1 MPTARVKE
9 WFLRKRRMIVTG
21 IIVSC
26 ILLLSVIP
34 MSVIYADGFWDSI
47 VWKFKDIDKGEA
59 IAFLKNEWIQ
69 YANFLGSVF
78 QSIEGW
84 IIKGLLVLVS
94 SLEDIIPETFSLLDL
109 LEDAG
114 LNDFAASMMK
124 GMFFAILVL
133 VIAWLGIK
141 TIVYHKPPHF
151 KTVGVNIVVMVGL
164 LAGLNELMADM
175 QKISK
180 DFYEDA
186 TKDGKM
192 EDSLAFNL
200 VKHNTADLVYLSQ
213 VGFDSIKKENK
224 DAISKDKSAKN
235 GLNENMYLNA
245 SLGDLVT
252 PKMVKELKDKSVE
265 ETKFLAYKIT
275 NDGASEALESV
286 DDSWFDPF
294 EDKFPSGYV
303 RYPMNF
309 FTIFWGL
316 LALGIAYVYTIFVF
330 VMTIFEIA
338 MKKIIAPF
346 VFVTDLES
354 GQKTKMV
361 LQDIM
366 NGFLVFAF
374 TGLSLRFYIIAVN
387 YLSDT
392 DINGFLYIVS
402 MICLTTALIKGSES
416 ILKYFG
422 IDVGLKEGKNNLM
435 GALGALSSANGVRKG
450 LTNMGRS
457 VQDKLSGQGRADTP
471 KRSESDD
478 KSDNIEGNSDGNSS
492 GNQKNSGLQPKK
504 IARNTGAALGYMKN
518 RGIGGMVND
527 AGHKMGESVTGA
539 VDKGKEAVSGVAKGV
554 TGSVKGTIDE
564 FKGGQSE
571 GKQKAQENA
580 DRQTL
585 GKIGKDVQNNANA
598 GKENSST
605 PKMEETSQR
614 NMHVANRTGSSNR
627 QDNVQQESTQGSM
640 KGEKQT
646 AERELELQNKLRN
659 TGREQP
665 QQSSVKG
672 EKQIAERE
680 LELQNKLRNTGREE
694 GHQGSVKGEKQ
705 TAERELELQSKLRN
719 TGREEP
725 QQGSVKGEKQTAERE
740 LELQSKLRNTGREE
754 PQQGNVKGE
763 KQTAERELELQN
775 KLRNT
780 GREEPQQGSVKGE
793 KQTAERELELQNKLR
808 NTGREE
814 GQQGNVKGEKQT
826 AEREIELQNKLRNTG
841 GVNASQADVKAGSA
855 TIERDINIQDKVKG
869 NNTVSGELKAGAATV
884 ERDVNIQDRVK
895 GNNTVNGDVKAGSA
909 TVERDVNIQ
918 DRVKGNNTVSGDV
931 KAGTTTVQRDVN
943 VQNNV
948 RGSGEVAADVKAGA
962 TTVQRDVN
970 VQNNVRGSGEV
981 AADVKAGATTVQRD
995 VNVQNNVRGSGEVTA
1010 DVKAGATT
1018 VQRDVN
1024 VQNNVRGSSEVTA
1037 DVKAGATT
1045 VQRDVNVQNNV
1056 RGSSEV
1062 TADVRAGA
1070 TTVQRDVN
1078 VQNNVRGSSEVT
1090 ADVRAGA
1097 TTVQRDV
1104 NVQNNVRGSS
1114 EVTADVRA
1122 GATTVQRDVN
1132 VQDNVRE
1139 GSVSRFKKRGST
1151 DNRTNGLRGR

>member
-1 MPTARVKE
+1 MDDKNKREGRNEMPTARVKE

-34 MSVIYADGFWDSI
+34 MSVIYADGWWDSI
-47 VWKFKDIDKGEA
+47 VWTFKDIDKGQA
-59 IAFLKNEWIQ
+59 IAFLKNPWIQ
-69 YANFLGSVF
+69 YSNFLGSVV
-78 QSIEGW
+78 QSFEGW
-84 IIKGLLVLVS
+84 IIQGLLVMIS
-94 SLEDIIPETFSLLDL
+94 ALEDIIPKTFSLLGL

-114 LNDFAASMMK
+114 LNNFASSMIK
-124 GMFFAILVL
+124 GMFWAILVL

-141 TIVYHKPPHF
+141 TIIYHKPPHF

-175 QKISK
+175 QKISEN
-180 DFYEDA
+180 FYEGV

-192 EDSLAFNL
+192 EDNSLAFNL

-213 VGFDSIKKENK
+213 TGFDPIKKGNSKE
-224 DAISKDKSAKN
+224 AVSKDDSGKN
-235 GLNENMYLNA
+235 SLNKKMYLNA
-245 SLGDLVT
+245 SLGDLLT
-252 PKMVKELKDKSVE
+252 PDMVGKLEGKAVE
-265 ETKFLAYKIT
+265 ETKFLAYRVT
-275 NDGASEALESV
+275 NDGVSEALEKIDGSF
-286 DDSWFDPF
+286 FDPF
-294 EDKFPSGYV
+294 SDIFPSGYI

-316 LALGIAYVYTIFVF
+316 IALGIAYLYTIFVF
-330 VMTIFEIA
+330 VMTIFEIG

-387 YLSDT
+387 YLSDV

-435 GALGALSSANGVRKG
+435 GALGTLSSANAARKG

-457 VQDKLSGQGRADTP
+457 VKDKLSGQGRADTP
-471 KRSESDD
+471 KRSESDE
-478 KSDNIEGNSDGNSS
+478 KSNNIEDNSDGISS

-605 PKMEETSQR
+605 PKMEEKSQR
-614 NMHVANRTGSSNR
+614 NMHVANQKGSSNR

-640 KGEKQT
+640 
-646 AERELELQNKLRN
+646 
-659 TGREQP
+659 
-665 QQSSVKG
+665 
-672 EKQIAERE
+672 
-680 LELQNKLRNTGREE
+680 
-694 GHQGSVKGEKQ
+694 
-705 TAERELELQSKLRN
+705 
-719 TGREEP
+719 
-725 QQGSVKGEKQTAERE
+725 
-740 LELQSKLRNTGREE
+740 
-754 PQQGNVKGE
+754 KGE

-869 NNTVSGELKAGAATV
+869 NNTVSGDVKAGSATV

-931 KAGTTTVQRDVN
+931 KAG
-943 VQNNV
+943 
-948 RGSGEVAADVKAGA
+948 
-962 TTVQRDVN
+962 
-970 VQNNVRGSGEV
+970 
-981 AADVKAGATTVQRD
+981 ATTVQRD

-1024 VQNNVRGSSEVTA
+1024 VQNNVRGS
-1037 DVKAGATT
+1037 G
-1045 VQRDVNVQNNV
+1045 
-1056 RGSSEV
+1056 EV

>member
-1 MPTARVKE
+1 MDYKNKREGRNEMPTARVKE

-164 LAGLNELMADM
+164 VAGLNELMADM

-224 DAISKDKSAKN
+224 EAISKDKSAKN

-605 PKMEETSQR
+605 PKMEEKPQR
-614 NMHVANRTGSSNR
+614 NMHVANQKGSSNR

-659 TGREQP
+659 TGREEG
-665 QQSSVKG
+665 QQGNVKG
-672 EKQIAERE
+672 EKQTAERE

-694 GHQGSVKGEKQ
+694 GQQGNMKGEKQ
-705 TAERELELQSKLRN
+705 IAERELELQN
-719 TGREEP
+719 
-725 QQGSVKGEKQTAERE
+725 
-740 LELQSKLRNTGREE
+740 KLRNTGREE

-780 GREEPQQGSVKGE
+780 GREE
-793 KQTAERELELQNKLR
+793 
-808 NTGREE
+808 
-814 GQQGNVKGEKQT
+814 GQQG
-826 AEREIELQNKLRNTG
+826 
-841 GVNASQADVKAGSA
+841 
-855 TIERDINIQDKVKG
+855 
-869 NNTVSGELKAGAATV
+869 
-884 ERDVNIQDRVK
+884 
-895 GNNTVNGDVKAGSA
+895 
-909 TVERDVNIQ
+909 
-918 DRVKGNNTVSGDV
+918 
-931 KAGTTTVQRDVN
+931 
-943 VQNNV
+943 
-948 RGSGEVAADVKAGA
+948 
-962 TTVQRDVN
+962 
-970 VQNNVRGSGEV
+970 
-981 AADVKAGATTVQRD
+981 
-995 VNVQNNVRGSGEVTA
+995 
-1010 DVKAGATT
+1010 
-1018 VQRDVN
+1018 
-1024 VQNNVRGSSEVTA
+1024 
-1037 DVKAGATT
+1037 
-1045 VQRDVNVQNNV
+1045 
-1056 RGSSEV
+1056 
-1062 TADVRAGA
+1062 
-1070 TTVQRDVN
+1070 
-1078 VQNNVRGSSEVT
+1078 
-1090 ADVRAGA
+1090 
-1097 TTVQRDV
+1097 
-1104 NVQNNVRGSS
+1104 
-1114 EVTADVRA
+1114 
-1122 GATTVQRDVN
+1122 
-1132 VQDNVRE
+1132 
-1139 GSVSRFKKRGST
+1139 
-1151 DNRTNGLRGR
+1151 

>member
-1 MPTARVKE
+1 MENTGNKVKREGRIEMATTKVKE
-9 WFLRKRRMIVTG
+9 WFIRSKSTLVKG
-21 IIVSC
+21 ILTIS
-26 ILLLSVIP
+26 ILFSSLTFTPVA
-34 MSVIYADGFWDSI
+34 YAFDWYDFLGL
-47 VWKFKDIDKGEA
+47 KDKDAGKA
-59 IAFLKNEWIQ
+59 IEFLKNDWIQ

-78 QSIEGW
+78 QSIQGW
-84 IIKGLLVLVS
+84 IIKGLLVMVS
-94 SLEDIIPETFSLLDL
+94 SLEKVIPKTFSLLGL
-109 LEDAG
+109 LKDAG
-114 LNDFAASMMK
+114 LNDFASSMMK

-141 TIVYHKPPHF
+141 TIIYHQPPRF
-151 KTVGVNIVVMVGL
+151 KSVGVNIIVMVGL

-175 QKISK
+175 QKMST
-180 DFYEDA
+180 DFYHDA

-192 EDSLAFNL
+192 KDSLAFNL
-200 VKHNTADLVYLSQ
+200 VKHNTADIVYLSRI
-213 VGFDSIKKENK
+213 GFDSIKKENEK
-224 DAISKDKSAKN
+224 AISKEKSVKN
-235 GLNENMYLNA
+235 GLDEDMYFNA
-245 SLGDLVT
+245 DLGDLVT
-252 PKMVKELKDKSVE
+252 TDVVDKLSKQKVAE
-265 ETKFLAYKIT
+265 ETDYLKYKIT
-275 NDGASEALESV
+275 NDGDKEAVEEIKESM
-286 DDSWFDPF
+286 FNPF
-294 EDKFPSGYV
+294 SDTFPSGYV

-316 LALGIAYVYTIFVF
+316 VALGIAYLYTIFVF
-330 VMTIFEIA
+330 VMTIFEIG
-338 MKKIIAPF
+338 MKKLIAPF

-387 YLSDT
+387 YLSDA
-392 DINGFLYIVS
+392 DINSFLYIVS

-435 GALGALSSANGVRKG
+435 GALGTLSSANRARKG
-450 LTNMGRS
+450 ITSMGRN
-457 VQDKLSGQGRADTP
+457 VKDKLSGQGRADTP
-471 KRSESDD
+471 KRSESSDED
-478 KSDNIEGNSDGNSS
+478 NLEGKSD

-527 AGHKMGESVTGA
+527 AGHKMGESVSGA
-539 VDKGKEAVSGVAKGV
+539 IDKGKDAVSGVAKGV
-554 TGSVKGTIDE
+554 TGSVKETVDE
-564 FKGGQSE
+564 FKGGKSE
-571 GKQKAQENA
+571 GKQKAQDNA

-585 GKIGKDVQNNANA
+585 GRIGKDVQNNANA
-598 GKENSST
+598 GIENSST
-605 PKMEETSQR
+605 PKMEEKSQR
-614 NMHVANRTGSSNR
+614 NMHVANQQGSPNR
-627 QDNVQQESTQGSM
+627 QNNTQQENTQGSM

-646 AERELELQNKLRN
+646 AEREIELQN
-659 TGREQP
+659 
-665 QQSSVKG
+665 
-672 EKQIAERE
+672 
-680 LELQNKLRNTGREE
+680 
-694 GHQGSVKGEKQ
+694 
-705 TAERELELQSKLRN
+705 KLRN

-725 QQGSVKGEKQTAERE
+725 QQGS
-740 LELQSKLRNTGREE
+740 
-754 PQQGNVKGE
+754 VKGE

-814 GQQGNVKGEKQT
+814 PQQGSVKGEKQT
-826 AEREIELQNKLRNTG
+826 AEREIELQNKLRNTGREEAQQGSVKGEKQTAEREIELQNKLRNTGREEAQQGSVKGEKQTVEREIELQNKLRNTG

-869 NNTVSGELKAGAATV
+869 NNTVSGDVKAGSATV

-895 GNNTVNGDVKAGSA
+895 GNNTVNSDVKAGSA

-918 DRVKGNNTVSGDV
+918 DRVKGNNTVSG
-931 KAGTTTVQRDVN
+931 
-943 VQNNV
+943 
-948 RGSGEVAADVKAGA
+948 
-962 TTVQRDVN
+962 
-970 VQNNVRGSGEV
+970 
-981 AADVKAGATTVQRD
+981 DVKAGATTVQRD

-1024 VQNNVRGSSEVTA
+1024 VQNNVRGSSEV
-1037 DVKAGATT
+1037 
-1045 VQRDVNVQNNV
+1045 N
-1056 RGSSEV
+1056 
-1062 TADVRAGA
+1062 ADVRAGA

-1078 VQNNVRGSSEVT
+1078 VQNNVRGSSEVN

-1104 NVQNNVRGSS
+1104 NVQNNVRGSNEVNADVRAGATTVQRDVNVQNNVRGGS
-1114 EVTADVRA
+1114 EVNADVRA

>member
-1 MPTARVKE
+1 
-9 WFLRKRRMIVTG
+9 
-21 IIVSC
+21 
-26 ILLLSVIP
+26 
-34 MSVIYADGFWDSI
+34 MSVIYADGWWDEI
-47 VWKFKDIDKGEA
+47 VWKVKDIDKGEA
-59 IAFLKNEWIQ
+59 IAFLKNDWIQ
-69 YANFLGSVF
+69 YSNFLGSVVQTF
-78 QSIEGW
+78 EGW
-84 IIKGLLVLVS
+84 IIQGLLIIVS
-94 SLEDIIPETFSLLDL
+94 SLEEIIPETFSLLGL

-141 TIVYHKPPHF
+141 TIIYHKPPHF

-164 LAGLNELMADM
+164 LAGLNELMVDM
-175 QKISK
+175 QKMSK

-186 TKDGKM
+186 TKDGKI
-192 EDSLAFNL
+192 DGSLAFNL
-200 VKHNTADLVYLSQ
+200 VKHNTADIVYLSQ
-213 VGFDSIKKENK
+213 VGFDPIKTESKQ
-224 DAISKDKSAKN
+224 AISKDKSNKN
-235 GLNENMYLNA
+235 GLNEKMYLA
-245 SLGDLVT
+245 ADLGDLVT
-252 PKMVKELKDKSVE
+252 PDMVSSIESKAVG
-265 ETKFLAYKIT
+265 ETKFLAYKVT
-275 NDGASEALESV
+275 NDGVSEALQKI
-286 DDSWFDPF
+286 DDSWFNPF
-294 EDKFPSGYV
+294 KDKFPSGYV

-309 FTIFWGL
+309 FTILWGL
-316 LALGIAYVYTIFVF
+316 VALGIAYLYTIFVF
-330 VMTIFEIA
+330 VMTIFEIG

-392 DINGFLYIVS
+392 DINSFLYIVS

-435 GALGALSSANGVRKG
+435 GAIGALSSANRARKG

-457 VQDKLSGQGRADTP
+457 VKDKLSGQGRADTP

-478 KSDNIEGNSDGNSS
+478 KSDNLEGNSDGNSS

-527 AGHKMGESVTGA
+527 AGHKMGESVSGA
-539 VDKGKEAVSGVAKGV
+539 IDKGKDAVSGVAKGV

-564 FKGGQSE
+564 FKDGKSE
-571 GKQKAQENA
+571 GKQKAQDNA

-585 GKIGKDVQNNANA
+585 GRIGKDVQNNANA
-598 GKENSST
+598 GIENSST
-605 PKMEETSQR
+605 PKMEEKSQR
-614 NMHVANRTGSSNR
+614 NMHVANQQGSPKR
-627 QDNVQQESTQGSM
+627 QNNTQQENTQGSM

-646 AERELELQNKLRN
+646 AERE
-659 TGREQP
+659 
-665 QQSSVKG
+665 
-672 EKQIAERE
+672 I
-680 LELQNKLRNTGREE
+680 
-694 GHQGSVKGEKQ
+694 
-705 TAERELELQSKLRN
+705 
-719 TGREEP
+719 
-725 QQGSVKGEKQTAERE
+725 
-740 LELQSKLRNTGREE
+740 
-754 PQQGNVKGE
+754 
-763 KQTAERELELQN
+763 ELQN

-814 GQQGNVKGEKQT
+814 LQQGSVKDEKQTAERELELQNKLRNTGREEPQQGSVKGEKQT
-826 AEREIELQNKLRNTG
+826 AEREFELQNKLRNTGREEPQQGSVKGEKQTAEREIELQNKLRNTGREEAQQGSVKGEKQTVEREIELQNKLRNTG
-841 GVNASQADVKAGSA
+841 GVNASQADVKAGAA

-869 NNTVSGELKAGAATV
+869 NNTVNSDVKAGSATV

-895 GNNTVNGDVKAGSA
+895 GNNTVNSDVKAGSA

-948 RGSGEVAADVKAGA
+948 RGSGEV
-962 TTVQRDVN
+962 
-970 VQNNVRGSGEV
+970 
-981 AADVKAGATTVQRD
+981 
-995 VNVQNNVRGSGEVTA
+995 TA
-1010 DVKAGATT
+1010 
-1018 VQRDVN
+1018 
-1024 VQNNVRGSSEVTA
+1024 
-1037 DVKAGATT
+1037 
-1045 VQRDVNVQNNV
+1045 
-1056 RGSSEV
+1056 
-1062 TADVRAGA
+1062 
-1070 TTVQRDVN
+1070 
-1078 VQNNVRGSSEVT
+1078 
-1090 ADVRAGA
+1090 
-1097 TTVQRDV
+1097 
-1104 NVQNNVRGSS
+1104 
-1114 EVTADVRA
+1114 
-1122 GATTVQRDVN
+1122 
-1132 VQDNVRE
+1132 
-1139 GSVSRFKKRGST
+1139 
-1151 DNRTNGLRGR
+1151 

>member
-1 MPTARVKE
+1 MDDKNKREGRNEMPTARVKE

-34 MSVIYADGFWDSI
+34 MSVIYADGWWDSI
-47 VWKFKDIDKGEA
+47 VWTFKDIDKGQA
-59 IAFLKNEWIQ
+59 IAFLKNPWIQ
-69 YANFLGSVF
+69 YSNFLGSVV
-78 QSIEGW
+78 QSFEGW
-84 IIKGLLVLVS
+84 IIQGLLVMIS
-94 SLEDIIPETFSLLDL
+94 ALEDIIPKTFSLLGL

-114 LNDFAASMMK
+114 LNNFASSMIK
-124 GMFFAILVL
+124 GMFWAILVL

-141 TIVYHKPPHF
+141 TIIYHKPPHF

-175 QKISK
+175 QKISEN
-180 DFYEDA
+180 FYEGV

-192 EDSLAFNL
+192 EDNSLAFNL

-213 VGFDSIKKENK
+213 TGFDPIKNGNSKE
-224 DAISKDKSAKN
+224 AVSKDDSGKN
-235 GLNENMYLNA
+235 SLNKKMYLNA
-245 SLGDLVT
+245 SLGDLLT
-252 PKMVKELKDKSVE
+252 PDMVGKLEGKAVE
-265 ETKFLAYKIT
+265 ETKFLAYRVT
-275 NDGASEALESV
+275 NDGVSEALEKIDGSF
-286 DDSWFDPF
+286 FDPF
-294 EDKFPSGYV
+294 SDIFPSGYI

-316 LALGIAYVYTIFVF
+316 IALGIAYLYTIFVF
-330 VMTIFEIA
+330 VMTIFEIG

-387 YLSDT
+387 YLSDV

-435 GALGALSSANGVRKG
+435 GALGTLSSANAARKG

-457 VQDKLSGQGRADTP
+457 VKDKLSGQGRADTP

-478 KSDNIEGNSDGNSS
+478 KSDNPEGNSDGNSS

-605 PKMEETSQR
+605 PKMEEKSQR
-614 NMHVANRTGSSNR
+614 NMHVANQKGSSNR

-659 TGREQP
+659 TGRE
-665 QQSSVKG
+665 
-672 EKQIAERE
+672 
-680 LELQNKLRNTGREE
+680 E
-694 GHQGSVKGEKQ
+694 G
-705 TAERELELQSKLRN
+705 
-719 TGREEP
+719 
-725 QQGSVKGEKQTAERE
+725 
-740 LELQSKLRNTGREE
+740 
-754 PQQGNVKGE
+754 
-763 KQTAERELELQN
+763 
-775 KLRNT
+775 
-780 GREEPQQGSVKGE
+780 QQGSVKGE

-814 GQQGNVKGEKQT
+814 GQQGNVKGEKQTAERELELQNKLRNTGREEGQQGNVKDEKQTAERELELQNKLRNTGREEGQQGSVKGEKQTAERELELQNKLRNTGREEPQQGSVKGEKQT

-869 NNTVSGELKAGAATV
+869 NNTVSGDVKAGAATV

-918 DRVKGNNTVSGDV
+918 DRVKGNNTVSG
-931 KAGTTTVQRDVN
+931 
-943 VQNNV
+943 
-948 RGSGEVAADVKAGA
+948 
-962 TTVQRDVN
+962 
-970 VQNNVRGSGEV
+970 
-981 AADVKAGATTVQRD
+981 DVKAGATTVQRD

>member
-1 MPTARVKE
+1 
-9 WFLRKRRMIVTG
+9 
-21 IIVSC
+21 
-26 ILLLSVIP
+26 
-34 MSVIYADGFWDSI
+34 
-47 VWKFKDIDKGEA
+47 
-59 IAFLKNEWIQ
+59 
-69 YANFLGSVF
+69 
-78 QSIEGW
+78 QSFEGW
-84 IIKGLLVLVS
+84 IIQGLLVMIS
-94 SLEDIIPETFSLLDL
+94 ALEDIIPKTFSLLGL

-114 LNDFAASMMK
+114 LNNFASSMIK
-124 GMFFAILVL
+124 GMFWAILVL

-141 TIVYHKPPHF
+141 TIIYHKPPHF

-175 QKISK
+175 QKISEN
-180 DFYEDA
+180 FYEGV

-192 EDSLAFNL
+192 EDNSLAFNL

-213 VGFDSIKKENK
+213 TGFDPIKNGNSKE
-224 DAISKDKSAKN
+224 AVSKDDSGKN
-235 GLNENMYLNA
+235 SLNKKMYLNA
-245 SLGDLVT
+245 SLGDLLT
-252 PKMVKELKDKSVE
+252 PDMVGKLEGKAVE
-265 ETKFLAYKIT
+265 ETKFLAYRVT
-275 NDGASEALESV
+275 NDGVSEALEKIDGSF
-286 DDSWFDPF
+286 FDPF
-294 EDKFPSGYV
+294 SDIFPSGYI

-316 LALGIAYVYTIFVF
+316 IALGIAYLYTIFVF
-330 VMTIFEIA
+330 VMTIFEIG

-387 YLSDT
+387 YLSDV

-435 GALGALSSANGVRKG
+435 GALGTLSSANAARKG

-457 VQDKLSGQGRADTP
+457 VKDKLSGQGRADTP

-478 KSDNIEGNSDGNSS
+478 KSDNPEGNSDGNSS

-605 PKMEETSQR
+605 PKMEEKSQR
-614 NMHVANRTGSSNR
+614 NMHVANQKGSSNR

-659 TGREQP
+659 TGRE
-665 QQSSVKG
+665 
-672 EKQIAERE
+672 
-680 LELQNKLRNTGREE
+680 E
-694 GHQGSVKGEKQ
+694 G
-705 TAERELELQSKLRN
+705 
-719 TGREEP
+719 
-725 QQGSVKGEKQTAERE
+725 
-740 LELQSKLRNTGREE
+740 
-754 PQQGNVKGE
+754 
-763 KQTAERELELQN
+763 
-775 KLRNT
+775 
-780 GREEPQQGSVKGE
+780 QQGSVKGE

-814 GQQGNVKGEKQT
+814 GQQGSVKGEKQTAERELELQNKLRNTGREEPQQGSVKGEKQT

-869 NNTVSGELKAGAATV
+869 NNTVSGDVKAGAATV

-931 KAGTTTVQRDVN
+931 KAG
-943 VQNNV
+943 
-948 RGSGEVAADVKAGA
+948 A

-995 VNVQNNVRGSGEVTA
+995 VNVQNNVRGS
-1010 DVKAGATT
+1010 
-1018 VQRDVN
+1018 
-1024 VQNNVRGSSEVTA
+1024 SEVTA
-1037 DVKAGATT
+1037 DV
-1045 VQRDVNVQNNV
+1045 
-1056 RGSSEV
+1056 
-1062 TADVRAGA
+1062 
-1070 TTVQRDVN
+1070 
-1078 VQNNVRGSSEVT
+1078 
-1090 ADVRAGA
+1090 
-1097 TTVQRDV
+1097 
-1104 NVQNNVRGSS
+1104 
-1114 EVTADVRA
+1114 
-1122 GATTVQRDVN
+1122 
-1132 VQDNVRE
+1132 
-1139 GSVSRFKKRGST
+1139 
-1151 DNRTNGLRGR
+1151 

>member
-1 MPTARVKE
+1 MATKKVKE
-9 WFLRKRRMIVTG
+9 WFIKSKRTLVKG
-21 IIVSC
+21 ILTIS
-26 ILLLSVIP
+26 ILFSSLTFTPVA
-34 MSVIYADGFWDSI
+34 YAFDWYDFLGL
-47 VWKFKDIDKGEA
+47 KDKDAGKA
-59 IAFLKNEWIQ
+59 IEFLKNDWIQ

-78 QSIEGW
+78 QSIQGW
-84 IIKGLLVLVS
+84 IIKGLLVMVS
-94 SLEDIIPETFSLLDL
+94 SLEKVIPKTFSLLGL
-109 LEDAG
+109 LKDAG
-114 LNDFAASMMK
+114 LNDFASSMMK

-141 TIVYHKPPHF
+141 TIIYHQPPRF
-151 KTVGVNIVVMVGL
+151 KSVGVNIVVMVGL

-175 QKISK
+175 QKMST
-180 DFYEDA
+180 DFYHDA

-192 EDSLAFNL
+192 KDSLAFNL
-200 VKHNTADLVYLSQ
+200 VKHNTADIVYLSRI
-213 VGFDSIKKENK
+213 GFDSIKKENEK
-224 DAISKDKSAKN
+224 AISKEKSVKN
-235 GLNENMYLNA
+235 GLDEDMYYNA
-245 SLGDLVT
+245 DLGDLVT
-252 PKMVKELKDKSVE
+252 TDVVDKLKKQKVAE
-265 ETKFLAYKIT
+265 ETDYLKYKIT
-275 NDGASEALESV
+275 NDGDKEAVEEIKESM
-286 DDSWFDPF
+286 FNPF
-294 EDKFPSGYV
+294 SDTFPSGYV

-316 LALGIAYVYTIFVF
+316 VALGVAYLYTIFVF
-330 VMTIFEIA
+330 VMTIFEIG
-338 MKKIIAPF
+338 MKKLIAPF

-361 LQDIM
+361 VQDIM

-387 YLSDT
+387 YLSDA
-392 DINGFLYIVS
+392 DINSFLYIVS

-435 GALGALSSANGVRKG
+435 GALGTLSSANGVRKG

-614 NMHVANRTGSSNR
+614 NMHVANRKGSSNR
-627 QDNVQQESTQGSM
+627 QDNVQQGSTQGSM

-659 TGREQP
+659 TGREEP

-694 GHQGSVKGEKQ
+694 PQQGNVKGEKQ
-705 TAERELELQSKLRN
+705 TAERELELQN
-719 TGREEP
+719 
-725 QQGSVKGEKQTAERE
+725 
-740 LELQSKLRNTGREE
+740 KLRNTGREE

-826 AEREIELQNKLRNTG
+826 AERELELQNKLRNTG

-869 NNTVSGELKAGAATV
+869 NNTVSGDVKAGSATV

-895 GNNTVNGDVKAGSA
+895 GNNTVNSDVKAGSA

-918 DRVKGNNTVSGDV
+918 DRVKGNNTVSG
-931 KAGTTTVQRDVN
+931 
-943 VQNNV
+943 
-948 RGSGEVAADVKAGA
+948 
-962 TTVQRDVN
+962 
-970 VQNNVRGSGEV
+970 
-981 AADVKAGATTVQRD
+981 DVKAGATTVQRD

-1018 VQRDVN
+1018 VQ
-1024 VQNNVRGSSEVTA
+1024 
-1037 DVKAGATT
+1037 
-1045 VQRDVNVQNNV
+1045 
-1056 RGSSEV
+1056 
-1062 TADVRAGA
+1062 
-1070 TTVQRDVN
+1070 
-1078 VQNNVRGSSEVT
+1078 
-1090 ADVRAGA
+1090 
-1097 TTVQRDV
+1097 
-1104 NVQNNVRGSS
+1104 
-1114 EVTADVRA
+1114 
-1122 GATTVQRDVN
+1122 
-1132 VQDNVRE
+1132 
-1139 GSVSRFKKRGST
+1139 
-1151 DNRTNGLRGR
+1151 

>member
-34 MSVIYADGFWDSI
+34 MSVIYADGWWDSI
-47 VWKFKDIDKGEA
+47 VWTFKDIDKGQA
-59 IAFLKNEWIQ
+59 IAFLKNPWIQ
-69 YANFLGSVF
+69 YSNFLGSVV
-78 QSIEGW
+78 QSFEGW
-84 IIKGLLVLVS
+84 IIQGLLVMIS
-94 SLEDIIPETFSLLDL
+94 ALEDIIPKTFSLLGL

-114 LNDFAASMMK
+114 LNNFASSMIK
-124 GMFFAILVL
+124 GMFWAILVL

-141 TIVYHKPPHF
+141 TIIYHKPPHF

-175 QKISK
+175 QKISEN
-180 DFYEDA
+180 FYEGV

-192 EDSLAFNL
+192 EDNSLAFNL

-213 VGFDSIKKENK
+213 TGFDPIKKGNSKE
-224 DAISKDKSAKN
+224 AVSKDDSGKN
-235 GLNENMYLNA
+235 SLNKKMYLNA
-245 SLGDLVT
+245 SLGDLLT
-252 PKMVKELKDKSVE
+252 PDMVGKLEGKAVE
-265 ETKFLAYKIT
+265 ETKFLAYRVT
-275 NDGASEALESV
+275 NDGVSEALEKIDGSF
-286 DDSWFDPF
+286 FDPF
-294 EDKFPSGYV
+294 SDIFPSGYI

-316 LALGIAYVYTIFVF
+316 IALGIAYLYTIFVF
-330 VMTIFEIA
+330 VMTIFEIG

-387 YLSDT
+387 YLSDV

-435 GALGALSSANGVRKG
+435 GALGTLSSANAARKG

-457 VQDKLSGQGRADTP
+457 VKDKLSGQGRADTP
-471 KRSESDD
+471 KRSESDE
-478 KSDNIEGNSDGNSS
+478 KSNNIEDNSDGISS

-605 PKMEETSQR
+605 PKMEEKSQR
-614 NMHVANRTGSSNR
+614 NMHVANQKGSSNR

-640 KGEKQT
+640 
-646 AERELELQNKLRN
+646 
-659 TGREQP
+659 
-665 QQSSVKG
+665 
-672 EKQIAERE
+672 
-680 LELQNKLRNTGREE
+680 
-694 GHQGSVKGEKQ
+694 
-705 TAERELELQSKLRN
+705 
-719 TGREEP
+719 
-725 QQGSVKGEKQTAERE
+725 
-740 LELQSKLRNTGREE
+740 
-754 PQQGNVKGE
+754 KGE

-869 NNTVSGELKAGAATV
+869 NNTVSGDVKAGSATV

-931 KAGTTTVQRDVN
+931 KAG
-943 VQNNV
+943 
-948 RGSGEVAADVKAGA
+948 
-962 TTVQRDVN
+962 
-970 VQNNVRGSGEV
+970 
-981 AADVKAGATTVQRD
+981 ATTVQRD

-1024 VQNNVRGSSEVTA
+1024 VQNNVRGS
-1037 DVKAGATT
+1037 G
-1045 VQRDVNVQNNV
+1045 
-1056 RGSSEV
+1056 EV

>member
-34 MSVIYADGFWDSI
+34 MSVIYADGWWDSI
-47 VWKFKDIDKGEA
+47 VWTFKDIDKGQA
-59 IAFLKNEWIQ
+59 IAFLKNPWIQ
-69 YANFLGSVF
+69 YSNFLGSVV
-78 QSIEGW
+78 QSFEGW
-84 IIKGLLVLVS
+84 IIQGLLVMIS
-94 SLEDIIPETFSLLDL
+94 ALEDIIPKTFSLLGL

-114 LNDFAASMMK
+114 LNNFASSMIK
-124 GMFFAILVL
+124 GMFWAILVL

-141 TIVYHKPPHF
+141 TIIYHKPPHF

-175 QKISK
+175 QKISEN
-180 DFYEDA
+180 FYEGV

-192 EDSLAFNL
+192 EDNSLAFNL

-213 VGFDSIKKENK
+213 TGFDPIKNGNSKE
-224 DAISKDKSAKN
+224 AVSKDDSGKN
-235 GLNENMYLNA
+235 SLNKKMYLNA
-245 SLGDLVT
+245 SLGDLLT
-252 PKMVKELKDKSVE
+252 PDMVGKLEGKAVE
-265 ETKFLAYKIT
+265 ETKFLAYRVT
-275 NDGASEALESV
+275 NDGVSEALEKIDGSF
-286 DDSWFDPF
+286 FDPF
-294 EDKFPSGYV
+294 SDIFPSGYI

-316 LALGIAYVYTIFVF
+316 IALGIAYLYTIFVF
-330 VMTIFEIA
+330 VMTIFEIG

-387 YLSDT
+387 YLSDV

-435 GALGALSSANGVRKG
+435 GALGTLSSANAARKG

-457 VQDKLSGQGRADTP
+457 VKDKLSGQGRADTP

-478 KSDNIEGNSDGNSS
+478 KSDNPEGNSDGNSS

-605 PKMEETSQR
+605 PKMEEKSQR
-614 NMHVANRTGSSNR
+614 NMHVANQKGSSNR

-659 TGREQP
+659 TGRE
-665 QQSSVKG
+665 
-672 EKQIAERE
+672 
-680 LELQNKLRNTGREE
+680 E
-694 GHQGSVKGEKQ
+694 G
-705 TAERELELQSKLRN
+705 
-719 TGREEP
+719 
-725 QQGSVKGEKQTAERE
+725 
-740 LELQSKLRNTGREE
+740 
-754 PQQGNVKGE
+754 
-763 KQTAERELELQN
+763 
-775 KLRNT
+775 
-780 GREEPQQGSVKGE
+780 QQGSVKGE

-814 GQQGNVKGEKQT
+814 GQQGNVKGEKQTAERELELQNKLRNTGREEGQQGNVKDEKQTAERELELQNKLRNTGREEGQQGSVKGEKQTAERELELQNKLRNTGREEPQQGSVKGEKQT

-869 NNTVSGELKAGAATV
+869 NNTVSGDVKAGAATV

-918 DRVKGNNTVSGDV
+918 DRVKGNNTVSG
-931 KAGTTTVQRDVN
+931 
-943 VQNNV
+943 
-948 RGSGEVAADVKAGA
+948 
-962 TTVQRDVN
+962 
-970 VQNNVRGSGEV
+970 
-981 AADVKAGATTVQRD
+981 DVKAGATTVQRD

>member
-164 LAGLNELMADM
+164 VAGLNELMADM

-224 DAISKDKSAKN
+224 EAISKDKSAKN

-605 PKMEETSQR
+605 PKMEEKSQR
-614 NMHVANRTGSSNR
+614 NMHVANQKGSSNR

-659 TGREQP
+659 TGREEG
-665 QQSSVKG
+665 QQG
-672 EKQIAERE
+672 
-680 LELQNKLRNTGREE
+680 NM
-694 GHQGSVKGEKQ
+694 KGEKQ
-705 TAERELELQSKLRN
+705 TAERELELQN
-719 TGREEP
+719 
-725 QQGSVKGEKQTAERE
+725 
-740 LELQSKLRNTGREE
+740 KLRNTGREE

-780 GREEPQQGSVKGE
+780 GREEGQQGNMKGE
-793 KQTAERELELQNKLR
+793 KQIAERELELQNKLR

-841 GVNASQADVKAGSA
+841 GVNESQADVKAGSA

-869 NNTVSGELKAGAATV
+869 NNTVSGEVKAGAATV

-931 KAGTTTVQRDVN
+931 KAG
-943 VQNNV
+943 
-948 RGSGEVAADVKAGA
+948 A

-981 AADVKAGATTVQRD
+981 TADVKAGATTVQRD

-1024 VQNNVRGSSEVTA
+1024 VQNNVRGSGEVTA
-1037 DVKAGATT
+1037 DIKAGATT

>member
-164 LAGLNELMADM
+164 VAGLNELMADM

-224 DAISKDKSAKN
+224 EAISKDKSAKN

-435 GALGALSSANGVRKG
+435 GALGALSSANAARKG
-450 LTNMGRS
+450 ITNMGRS
-457 VQDKLSGQGRADTP
+457 VKDKLSGQGRADTP

-492 GNQKNSGLQPKK
+492 ENQKNSGLQPKK

-554 TGSVKGTIDE
+554 AGSVKGTIDE

-614 NMHVANRTGSSNR
+614 NMHVANRKGSSNR

-659 TGREQP
+659 TG
-665 QQSSVKG
+665 
-672 EKQIAERE
+672 
-680 LELQNKLRNTGREE
+680 
-694 GHQGSVKGEKQ
+694 
-705 TAERELELQSKLRN
+705 
-719 TGREEP
+719 
-725 QQGSVKGEKQTAERE
+725 
-740 LELQSKLRNTGREE
+740 
-754 PQQGNVKGE
+754 
-763 KQTAERELELQN
+763 
-775 KLRNT
+775 
-780 GREEPQQGSVKGE
+780 
-793 KQTAERELELQNKLR
+793 
-808 NTGREE
+808 
-814 GQQGNVKGEKQT
+814 
-826 AEREIELQNKLRNTG
+826 
-841 GVNASQADVKAGSA
+841 
-855 TIERDINIQDKVKG
+855 
-869 NNTVSGELKAGAATV
+869 
-884 ERDVNIQDRVK
+884 
-895 GNNTVNGDVKAGSA
+895 
-909 TVERDVNIQ
+909 
-918 DRVKGNNTVSGDV
+918 
-931 KAGTTTVQRDVN
+931 
-943 VQNNV
+943 
-948 RGSGEVAADVKAGA
+948 
-962 TTVQRDVN
+962 
-970 VQNNVRGSGEV
+970 
-981 AADVKAGATTVQRD
+981 
-995 VNVQNNVRGSGEVTA
+995 
-1010 DVKAGATT
+1010 
-1018 VQRDVN
+1018 
-1024 VQNNVRGSSEVTA
+1024 
-1037 DVKAGATT
+1037 
-1045 VQRDVNVQNNV
+1045 
-1056 RGSSEV
+1056 
-1062 TADVRAGA
+1062 
-1070 TTVQRDVN
+1070 
-1078 VQNNVRGSSEVT
+1078 
-1090 ADVRAGA
+1090 
-1097 TTVQRDV
+1097 
-1104 NVQNNVRGSS
+1104 
-1114 EVTADVRA
+1114 
-1122 GATTVQRDVN
+1122 
-1132 VQDNVRE
+1132 
-1139 GSVSRFKKRGST
+1139 
-1151 DNRTNGLRGR
+1151 

>member
-1 MPTARVKE
+1 MATTKVKE
-9 WFLRKRRMIVTG
+9 WFIRSKSTLVKG
-21 IIVSC
+21 ILTIS
-26 ILLLSVIP
+26 ILFSSLTFTPVA
-34 MSVIYADGFWDSI
+34 YAFDWYDFLGL
-47 VWKFKDIDKGEA
+47 KDKDAGKA
-59 IAFLKNEWIQ
+59 IEFLKNDWIQ

-78 QSIEGW
+78 QSIQGW
-84 IIKGLLVLVS
+84 IIKGLLVMVS
-94 SLEDIIPETFSLLDL
+94 SLEKVIPKTFSLLGL
-109 LEDAG
+109 LKDAG
-114 LNDFAASMMK
+114 LNDFASSMMK

-141 TIVYHKPPHF
+141 TIIYHQPPRF
-151 KTVGVNIVVMVGL
+151 KSVGVNIIVMVGL

-175 QKISK
+175 QKMST
-180 DFYEDA
+180 DFYHDA

-192 EDSLAFNL
+192 KDSLAFNL
-200 VKHNTADLVYLSQ
+200 VKHNTADIVYLSRI
-213 VGFDSIKKENK
+213 GFDSIKKENEK
-224 DAISKDKSAKN
+224 AISKEKSVKN
-235 GLNENMYLNA
+235 GLDEDMYFNA
-245 SLGDLVT
+245 DLGDLVT
-252 PKMVKELKDKSVE
+252 TDVVDKLSKQKVAE
-265 ETKFLAYKIT
+265 ETDYLKYKIT
-275 NDGASEALESV
+275 NDGDKEAVEEIKESM
-286 DDSWFDPF
+286 FNPF
-294 EDKFPSGYV
+294 SDTFPSGYV

-316 LALGIAYVYTIFVF
+316 VALGIAYLYTIFVF
-330 VMTIFEIA
+330 VMTIFEIG
-338 MKKIIAPF
+338 MKKLIAPF

-387 YLSDT
+387 YLSDA
-392 DINGFLYIVS
+392 DINSFLYIVS

-435 GALGALSSANGVRKG
+435 GALGTLSSANRARKG
-450 LTNMGRS
+450 ITSMGRN
-457 VQDKLSGQGRADTP
+457 VKDKLSGQGRADTP
-471 KRSESDD
+471 KRSESSDED
-478 KSDNIEGNSDGNSS
+478 NLEGKSD

-527 AGHKMGESVTGA
+527 AGHKMGESVSGA
-539 VDKGKEAVSGVAKGV
+539 IDKGKDAVSGVAKGV
-554 TGSVKGTIDE
+554 TGSVKETVDE
-564 FKGGQSE
+564 FKGGKSE
-571 GKQKAQENA
+571 GKQKAQDNA

-585 GKIGKDVQNNANA
+585 GRIGKDVQNNANA
-598 GKENSST
+598 GIENSST
-605 PKMEETSQR
+605 PKMEEKSQR
-614 NMHVANRTGSSNR
+614 NMHVANQQGSPNR
-627 QDNVQQESTQGSM
+627 QNNTQQENTQGSM

-646 AERELELQNKLRN
+646 AEREIELQN
-659 TGREQP
+659 
-665 QQSSVKG
+665 
-672 EKQIAERE
+672 
-680 LELQNKLRNTGREE
+680 
-694 GHQGSVKGEKQ
+694 
-705 TAERELELQSKLRN
+705 KLRN

-725 QQGSVKGEKQTAERE
+725 QQGS
-740 LELQSKLRNTGREE
+740 
-754 PQQGNVKGE
+754 VKGE

-814 GQQGNVKGEKQT
+814 PQQGSVKGEKQT
-826 AEREIELQNKLRNTG
+826 AEREIELQNKLRNTGREEAQQGSVKGEKQTAEREIELQNKLRNTGREEAQQGSVKGEKQTVEREIELQNKLRNTG

-869 NNTVSGELKAGAATV
+869 NNTVSGDVKAGSATV

-895 GNNTVNGDVKAGSA
+895 GNNTVNSDVKAGSA

-918 DRVKGNNTVSGDV
+918 DRVKGNNTVSG
-931 KAGTTTVQRDVN
+931 
-943 VQNNV
+943 
-948 RGSGEVAADVKAGA
+948 
-962 TTVQRDVN
+962 
-970 VQNNVRGSGEV
+970 
-981 AADVKAGATTVQRD
+981 DVKAGATTVQRD

-1024 VQNNVRGSSEVTA
+1024 VQNNVRGSSEV
-1037 DVKAGATT
+1037 
-1045 VQRDVNVQNNV
+1045 N
-1056 RGSSEV
+1056 
-1062 TADVRAGA
+1062 ADVRAGA

-1078 VQNNVRGSSEVT
+1078 VQNNVRGSSEVN

-1104 NVQNNVRGSS
+1104 NVQNNVRGSNEVNADVRAGATTVQRDVNVQNNVRGGS
-1114 EVTADVRA
+1114 EVNADVRA

>member
-1 MPTARVKE
+1 MATTRVKE
-9 WFLRKRRMIVTG
+9 WFLRKKRMIVTG

-26 ILLLSVIP
+26 ILILSVIP
-34 MSVIYADGFWDSI
+34 MSVIYADGWWDEI
-47 VWKFKDIDKGEA
+47 VWKVKDIDKGEA
-59 IAFLKNEWIQ
+59 IAFLKNDWIQ
-69 YANFLGSVF
+69 YSNFLGSVV
-78 QSIEGW
+78 QSFEGW
-84 IIKGLLVLVS
+84 IIQGLLILVS
-94 SLEDIIPETFSLLDL
+94 SLEEIIPETFSLLGL

-114 LNDFAASMMK
+114 LNNFAASMMK

-141 TIVYHKPPHF
+141 TIIYHKPPHF

-164 LAGLNELMADM
+164 LAGLNELMVDM
-175 QKISK
+175 QKMSK

-186 TKDGKM
+186 TKDGKV
-192 EDSLAFNL
+192 DGSLAFNL
-200 VKHNTADLVYLSQ
+200 VKHNTADIVYLSQ
-213 VGFDSIKKENK
+213 VGFDPIKTESKQ
-224 DAISKDKSAKN
+224 AISKDKSNKN
-235 GLNENMYLNA
+235 GLNEKMYLA
-245 SLGDLVT
+245 ADLGDLVT
-252 PKMVKELKDKSVE
+252 PDMVSSIESKAVG
-265 ETKFLAYKIT
+265 ETKFLAYKVT
-275 NDGASEALESV
+275 NDGVSEALQKI
-286 DDSWFDPF
+286 DDSWFNPF
-294 EDKFPSGYV
+294 KDKFPSGYV

-309 FTIFWGL
+309 FTILWGL
-316 LALGIAYVYTIFVF
+316 VALGIAYLYTIFVF
-330 VMTIFEIA
+330 VMTIFEIG

-392 DINGFLYIVS
+392 DINSFLYIVS

-435 GALGALSSANGVRKG
+435 GAIGALSSANRARKG

-457 VQDKLSGQGRADTP
+457 VKDKLSGQGRADTP

-478 KSDNIEGNSDGNSS
+478 KSDNFEGNSDGNSS

-527 AGHKMGESVTGA
+527 AGHKMGESVSGA
-539 VDKGKEAVSGVAKGV
+539 IDKGKDAVSGVAKGV
-554 TGSVKGTIDE
+554 TGSVKGTVDE
-564 FKGGQSE
+564 FKGGKSE
-571 GKQKAQENA
+571 GKQKAQDNA

-585 GKIGKDVQNNANA
+585 GRIGKEVQNNANA
-598 GKENSST
+598 GIENSST
-605 PKMEETSQR
+605 PKMEEKSQR
-614 NMHVANRTGSSNR
+614 NMHVANQQGSPNR
-627 QDNVQQESTQGSM
+627 QNNTKQENTQGS
-640 KGEKQT
+640 
-646 AERELELQNKLRN
+646 
-659 TGREQP
+659 
-665 QQSSVKG
+665 
-672 EKQIAERE
+672 
-680 LELQNKLRNTGREE
+680 
-694 GHQGSVKGEKQ
+694 
-705 TAERELELQSKLRN
+705 
-719 TGREEP
+719 
-725 QQGSVKGEKQTAERE
+725 
-740 LELQSKLRNTGREE
+740 
-754 PQQGNVKGE
+754 VKGE

-793 KQTAERELELQNKLR
+793 KQTAEREIELQNKLR

-814 GQQGNVKGEKQT
+814 AQQGSVKDEKQTVEREIELQNKLRNTGREEAQQGSVKGEKQT
-826 AEREIELQNKLRNTG
+826 AEREIELQNKLRNTGREEAQQGSVKGEKQTAEREIELQNKLRNTGREEAQQGSVKGEKQTVEREIELQNKLRNTG

-869 NNTVSGELKAGAATV
+869 NNTVSGDVKAGSATV

-895 GNNTVNGDVKAGSA
+895 GNNTVNSDVKAGSA

-931 KAGTTTVQRDVN
+931 KAG
-943 VQNNV
+943 
-948 RGSGEVAADVKAGA
+948 A

-981 AADVKAGATTVQRD
+981 TADVKAGATTVQRD

-1024 VQNNVRGSSEVTA
+1024 VQNNVRGGSEVTA

-1056 RGSSEV
+1056 RGSNEV
-1062 TADVRAGA
+1062 NADVRAGA

-1078 VQNNVRGSSEVT
+1078 VQNNVRGSSEVN

-1114 EVTADVRA
+1114 EVNADVRAGATTVQRDVNVQNNVRGGSEVNADVRA

-1139 GSVSRFKKRGST
+1139 GSLSRFKKRGST